1 MLIDT
6 HAHLNFEAY
15 DSDLEDVVKRCIDF
29 PMMVINVGSQ
39 FDTSKKAVE
48 LSKHKNFYSS
58 LGLHPI
64 HVFDEDFI
72 LEDYQTLID
81 DNTSTS
87 LSAYSQVVAIGE
99 TGLDYFHIKEKS
111 IPIDEVIK
119 KQKDIFICHIDL
131 ARQNNLPLI
140 LHGRNSQELNTCYR
154 DIFRIL
160 KSEDYF
166 SGVVHC
172 FGGGV
177 DEARVALNLELYIGF
192 TGIITFPKAEDL
204 REVVKFVPLDRI
216 LIETDSPYLAPQAV
230 RGQRNEPIYVEEVA
244 KEIARIKGL
253 DVEDVINAT
262 WENAKN
268 LFKI

>member
-15 DSDLEDVVKRCIDF
+15 DSDLESVVKRCLDF
-29 PMMVINVGSQ
+29 PMAVINVGSQ
-39 FDTSKKAVE
+39 LETSKKAVE
-48 LSKHKNFYSS
+48 LTGHKNFYSS

-64 HVFDEDFI
+64 HAFDENFI
-72 LEDYQTLID
+72 LSDYQKLITD
-81 DNTSTS
+81 C
-87 LSAYSQVVAIGE
+87 VVAIGE

-111 IPIDEVIK
+111 ISVDDVIA
-119 KQKDIFICHIDL
+119 KQKEIFVRHIDL

-140 LHGRNSQELNTCYR
+140 LHGRNSQELNTCYG
-154 DIFRIL
+154 DIFGIL
-160 KSEDYF
+160 KSEDYC

-172 FGGGV
+172 FGGNI
-177 DEARVALNLELYIGF
+177 DEARIALNLELYIGF

-244 KEIARIKGL
+244 KEVARIKGL
-253 DVEDVINAT
+253 EIEEVIDAT
-262 WENAKN
+262 WKNAKN